1 MRRIGMV
8 LFLMAICLC
17 ACSTTGN
24 GSSTAATA
32 GSLNV
37 TPCNYAKA
45 WHDNP
50 TQFSEFE
57 TLARFAGKAA
67 NSNLRDEGRHLASAV
82 ASHNTAAVGTV
93 MGDIFATCDQ
103 LGLVTS
109 APATT
114 HTTG

>member
-1 MRRIGMV
+1 MRRIGLV
-8 LFLMAICLC
+8 LFLTAICLC
-17 ACSTTGN
+17 ACSTTDN
-24 GSSTAATA
+24 GSPTAATA

-50 TQFSEFE
+50 TQFSEFG
-57 TLARFAGKAA
+57 TLARFAGTAT
-67 NSNLRDEGRHLASAV
+67 NSNLRDDGQQLASAV
-82 ASHNTAAVGTV
+82 ASHNTAAVGQVT
-93 MGDIFATCDQ
+93 GKIFTTCDH